1 MPRWRRDGREIFY
14 LSPDH
19 NTLFAAEVMAS
30 GEDFRVTNVQNLFT
44 TGAVT
49 GVGYPYDVS
58 ADGNRFLFV
67 TGFEETS
74 SPLTLVVNW
83 TALLAR

>member
-1 MPRWRRDGREIFY
+1 MPMWRRDGREIFY

-19 NTLFAAEVMAS
+19 HTLFAAEVIVS
-30 GEDFRVTNVQNLFT
+30 GDDFRVMNVQSLFT
-44 TGAVT
+44 TQAVT

-83 TALLAR
+83 TAHLAR

>member
-1 MPRWRRDGREIFY
+1 MPAWRRDGREIFY

-19 NTLFAAEVMAS
+19 RTLFAAEVIAS
-30 GEDFRVTNVQNLFT
+30 GEDFRVTKVENLFT
-44 TGAVT
+44 TEAVT

-58 ADGNRFLFV
+58 ADGKRFLFV

-83 TALLAR
+83 TAHLER